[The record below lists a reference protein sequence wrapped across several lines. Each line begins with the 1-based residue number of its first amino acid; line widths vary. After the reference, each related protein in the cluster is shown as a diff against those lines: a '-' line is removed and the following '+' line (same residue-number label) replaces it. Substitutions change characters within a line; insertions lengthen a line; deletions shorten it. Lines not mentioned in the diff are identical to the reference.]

1 MQRRVVLKTL
11 MLVFAVVFVAS
22 MLFAGGEKE
31 EGEKQL
37 EIVMCAKHEGISW
50 FDDMRVGVEEFGKD
64 YGVKA
69 YQIAPE
75 GGDPAKQ
82 VQMTEDLIAKGVDAI
97 CVVPNDPLSMVPV
110 LKKAKEAGIITVSHE
125 AQQLEGI
132 VDWDMESFVNE
143 DFGRLMF
150 SALAEAMN
158 YEGQY
163 SGCVGALT
171 METHM
176 QWWNAGVE
184 LQKQKWPKM
193 QLVTDGPIEDKND
206 EKLAYD
212 KVVELL
218 KTYPDLK
225 GIYGCTVATCAM
237 SALALEEKGISDVDV
252 AGLGLPSVNG
262 PYLKSGY
269 LYRAHCWR
277 PADAG
282 YVSALIAY
290 KVLMGEDIKTG
301 VNLVKKGYENCT
313 VKGGIIFGNA
323 PLVLDK
329 DNVDDYKF

>member
-1 MQRRVVLKTL
+1 MKRITVLL
-11 MLVFAVVFVAS
+11 VIAMLLSSFSVFATG
-22 MLFAGGEKE
+22 GGET
-31 EGEKQL
+31 GDGQL
-37 EIVMCAKHEGISW
+37 EIVMVAKHEGISW
-50 FDDMRVGVEEFGKD
+50 FDDMRTGVEEFGED
-64 YGVKA
+64 YGVNA

-82 VQMTEDLIAKGVDAI
+82 VQMVEDLIAKGVDAI

-110 LKKAKEAGIITVSHE
+110 LRKAKEAGIIVVSHE
-125 AQQLEGI
+125 AQQLENV
-132 VDWDMESFVNE
+132 VDYDMEAFVNE

-158 YEGQY
+158 YEGKY
-163 SGCVGALT
+163 TGMVGALT

-176 QWWNAGVE
+176 QWWNAGVA
-184 LQKQKWPKM
+184 LQKEKWPKM
-193 QLVTDGPIEDKND
+193 QLVTDGPLEDKND

-212 KVVELL
+212 KVIEIL
-218 KTYPDLK
+218 KTYPELE

-237 SALALEEKGISDVDV
+237 AALALEEREKDDVKV

-282 YVSALIAY
+282 YATCLIAY
-290 KVLMGEDIKTG
+290 KLLNGEEIKTG
-301 VNLVKKGYENCT
+301 VDLVKDGYGSCN
-313 VKGGIIFGNA
+313 VVGKIVFGNA
-323 PLVLDK
+323 PLVLDA
-329 DNVDDYKF
+329 DNVDDYPF